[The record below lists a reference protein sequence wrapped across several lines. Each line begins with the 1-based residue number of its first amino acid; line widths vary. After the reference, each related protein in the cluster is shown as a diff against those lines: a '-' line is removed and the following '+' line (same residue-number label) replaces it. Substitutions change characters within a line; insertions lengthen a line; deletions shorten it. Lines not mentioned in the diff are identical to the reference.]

1 MPISPSQKTILA
13 ILSDGQFHSGTE
25 LAKALS
31 VSRSAVWKQLSG
43 LSTLGLPFCAV
54 SGKGYRLERP
64 LECFDEKKILEFV
77 AEPIK
82 QFIGS
87 FEIFDCIPSTNSY
100 FVERVQTAASGSVC
114 FAELQTAGKGRRGRQ
129 WVSPFGSNIY
139 LSLLWRFQGSPLTIS
154 GLSLVVGI
162 AVMRA
167 LKIHY
172 QEEFQLKWPN
182 DIFYENKKLGGIL
195 IEVLG
200 EAEGPCTAVIGLG
213 LNLYL
218 PEKSAEAIT
227 QQWTDLSKI
236 TGRKQLNKNGLAAT
250 LLGQLLPII
259 ADFEANGLAGYLEE
273 WRSYDALKDKN
284 ATLYVGQN
292 SYSGIVN
299 GIDNQ
304 GLLLITM
311 PDGRAQA
318 FASGEV
324 SFSGNSS

>member
-1 MPISPSQKTILA
+1 MPISHAQKTILA
-13 ILSDGQFHSGTE
+13 ILADGQFHSGTE
-25 LAKALS
+25 LARALS
-31 VSRSAVWKQLSG
+31 VSRSAVWKQLNG
-43 LSTLGLPFCAV
+43 LPALGLPYCAV

-64 LECFDEKKILEFV
+64 LECFDEKKILAAV
-77 AEPIK
+77 ADPAR
-82 QFIGS
+82 QLIGG
-87 FEIFDCIPSTNSY
+87 FEIFDCIPSTNTY
-100 FVERVQTAASGSVC
+100 LVERVHNAATGSVC

-139 LSLLWRFQGSPLTIS
+139 LSILWRFQASPVALF
-154 GLSLVVGI
+154 GLSLVIGI
-162 AVMRA
+162 AIIRV

-172 QEEFQLKWPN
+172 KEEFQLKWPN

-218 PEKSAEAIT
+218 PDASAEAIT

-236 TGRKQLNKNGLAAT
+236 TGRKQLDRNVLAGT
-250 LLGQLLPII
+250 LLEQLLPII
-259 ADFEANGLAGYLEE
+259 KDFEANGLTAYLDE
-273 WRSYDALKDKN
+273 WRSYDCLKGKR

-292 SYSGIVN
+292 SFSGNVS

-304 GLLLITM
+304 GLLLMTM
-311 PDGRAQA
+311 PDGRTQA

-324 SFSGNSS
+324 SLSGDSR